1 MGVACGSRRG
11 GGLVGVRLIFRD
23 FGQTSSRTWGA
34 FGPPCLAICLT
45 PFCSHFKTF
54 SSVLPLP
61 PLLVIVFT
69 PSPAG
74 HPLARVVRT
83 DFRIPPSTRSRGGG
97 AHDLVCRAPAGNG
110 VFRGGR
116 DERLPPDTGAQDR
129 KRRRRQDSTR
139 VIGTERTY
147 R

>member
-1 MGVACGSRRG
+1 M
-11 GGLVGVRLIFRD
+11 
-23 FGQTSSRTWGA
+23 
-34 FGPPCLAICLT
+34 
-45 PFCSHFKTF
+45 
-54 SSVLPLP
+54 P

-83 DFRIPPSTRSRGGG
+83 DFRIPPPTRSRGGG

-116 DERLPPDTGAQDR
+116 DELLPPDTGAQEKAEETR
-129 KRRRRQDSTR
+129 KLHDVALGRED
-139 VIGTERTY
+139 I
-147 R
+147 